1 MNLWSSYTAI
11 LDPSP
16 SNEFLDPTQKACSMK
31 EITDKLY
38 FIRLK
43 NFRSVKDAV
52 RKIRR
57 QATDWEIIF
66 VKDIYDK
73 GILFKTYR
81 ELLKLNNKGEMS
93 S

>member
-1 MNLWSSYTAI
+1 
-11 LDPSP
+11 
-16 SNEFLDPTQKACSMK
+16 MK